1 MTKEWQKKT
10 VQFYSVILVLL
21 SSMPFLHGKDFP
33 VPLNFSGL
41 EISFSVCMILCNI
54 GTIVIARAAF
64 RAIFKDEMIAL
75 WTTAIYVLSVYRIY
89 IMNIALDIRGMLV
102 MMVFPG
108 IAAGIYRLCVERRK
122 TERKILVSFFLCT
135 FVWIILQKNVVAG
148 FWNMETREMISGQRI
163 QEKGLLLP
171 QLAFHFWK
179 FTGDQPGEGMQYSYP
194 IGVGAIL
201 ILGLLLFLIL
211 WFSGKFEWTSREKE
225 RSSAETETYKECFTE
240 TEENSLKK
248 EETRFAKVAAVL
260 ALICLVCSL
269 NSFPWDILQQKNS
282 VLAYLIGSIQQ
293 PHVFLRYGT
302 FFLVVVWGNIL
313 SLLKKKKNKYYYNLG
328 ILLLLAGMV
337 TSSFFLMD
345 HIGTYQKQYS
355 VEAEQK

>member
-21 SSMPFLHGKDFP
+21 SSMPFLHGKDFS

-135 FVWIILQKNVVAG
+135 FVWIILQKNVVTD
-148 FWNMETREMISGQRI
+148 FFDMETREIISGQRI

-211 WFSGKFEWTSREKE
+211 WFS
-225 RSSAETETYKECFTE
+225 
-240 TEENSLKK
+240 EEK

-328 ILLLLAGMV
+328 ILLLLVGMV
-337 TSSFFLMD
+337 TSSVFLMD

-355 VEAEQK
+355 VEAEQE

>member
-108 IAAGIYRLCVERRK
+108 IAAGIYSLCVERRK

-211 WFSGKFEWTSREKE
+211 WFS
-225 RSSAETETYKECFTE
+225 
-240 TEENSLKK
+240 EEK
-248 EETRFAKVAAVL
+248 EETRFAKVAAVV

-337 TSSFFLMD
+337 TSSVFLMD

-355 VEAEQK
+355 VEAEQE

>member
-21 SSMPFLHGKDFP
+21 SSMPFLHGKDFS
-33 VPLNFSGL
+33 VPFHFSGL
-41 EISFSVCMILCNI
+41 EISFSICMILCNVA
-54 GTIVIARAAF
+54 TIIIAMAAF
-64 RAIFKDEMIAL
+64 RAIFQEEMIAL

-108 IAAGIYRLCVERRK
+108 IAAGIYSLCVERRK

-135 FVWIILQKNVVAG
+135 FVWIILQKNIVTD
-148 FWNMETREMISGQRI
+148 FFDMETREMISGQRI

-194 IGVGAIL
+194 IGVGVIL

-211 WFSGKFEWTSREKE
+211 WFS
-225 RSSAETETYKECFTE
+225 
-240 TEENSLKK
+240 EEK

-328 ILLLLAGMV
+328 ILLLLVGMV
-337 TSSFFLMD
+337 TSSVFLMD

-355 VEAEQK
+355 VEAEQE

>member
-108 IAAGIYRLCVERRK
+108 IAAGIYSLCVERRK

-211 WFSGKFEWTSREKE
+211 WFSEEKE
-225 RSSAETETYKECFTE
+225 
-240 TEENSLKK
+240 EN
-248 EETRFAKVAAVL
+248 RFAKVAAVL

-337 TSSFFLMD
+337 TSSVFLMD

-355 VEAEQK
+355 VEAEQE

>member
-21 SSMPFLHGKDFP
+21 SSMPFLHGKDFS
-33 VPLNFSGL
+33 VPFHFSGL
-41 EISFSVCMILCNI
+41 EISFSICMILCNVA
-54 GTIVIARAAF
+54 TIIIAMAAF
-64 RAIFKDEMIAL
+64 RAIFQEEMIAL

-108 IAAGIYRLCVERRK
+108 IAAGIYSLCVERRK

-135 FVWIILQKNVVAG
+135 FVWIILQKNIVTD
-148 FWNMETREMISGQRI
+148 FFDMETREIISGQRI

-194 IGVGAIL
+194 IGVGVIL

-211 WFSGKFEWTSREKE
+211 WFS
-225 RSSAETETYKECFTE
+225 
-240 TEENSLKK
+240 EEK

-328 ILLLLAGMV
+328 ILLLLVGMV
-337 TSSFFLMD
+337 TSSVFLMD

-355 VEAEQK
+355 VEAEQE

>member
-89 IMNIALDIRGMLV
+89 IMNITLDIRGMLV

-108 IAAGIYRLCVERRK
+108 IAAGIYSLCVERRK

-211 WFSGKFEWTSREKE
+211 WFSEEKE
-225 RSSAETETYKECFTE
+225 
-240 TEENSLKK
+240 EN
-248 EETRFAKVAAVL
+248 RFAKVAAVL

-302 FFLVVVWGNIL
+302 FFLLVVWGNIL

-337 TSSFFLMD
+337 TSSVFLMD

-355 VEAEQK
+355 VEAEQE

>member
-33 VPLNFSGL
+33 VPLHFSGL
-41 EISFSVCMILCNI
+41 EISFSICMILCNVA
-54 GTIVIARAAF
+54 TIILAMAAF
-64 RAIFKDEMIAL
+64 RVIFKDEMIAL

-108 IAAGIYRLCVERRK
+108 IAAGIYSLCVERRK

-148 FWNMETREMISGQRI
+148 FLDMETREIISGQRI
-163 QEKGLLLP
+163 QENGLLLP

-179 FTGDQPGEGMQYSYP
+179 YTGDQPGEGMQYSYP

-211 WFSGKFEWTSREKE
+211 WFSGKFENREE
-225 RSSAETETYKECFTE
+225 LFAETG
-240 TEENSLKK
+240 ENPLKK

-282 VLAYLIGSIQQ
+282 VLAYLIGSIHQ

-337 TSSFFLMD
+337 TSSVFLMD

-355 VEAEQK
+355 VEAEQE

>member
-1 MTKEWQKKT
+1 M
-10 VQFYSVILVLL
+10 
-21 SSMPFLHGKDFP
+21 
-33 VPLNFSGL
+33 
-41 EISFSVCMILCNI
+41 
-54 GTIVIARAAF
+54 
-64 RAIFKDEMIAL
+64 
-75 WTTAIYVLSVYRIY
+75 
-89 IMNIALDIRGMLV
+89 
-102 MMVFPG
+102 
-108 IAAGIYRLCVERRK
+108 
-122 TERKILVSFFLCT
+122 
-135 FVWIILQKNVVAG
+135 AG
-148 FWNMETREMISGQRI
+148 FLDMETREIISGQRI
-163 QEKGLLLP
+163 QENGLLLP

-179 FTGDQPGEGMQYSYP
+179 YTGDQPGEGMQYSYP

-211 WFSGKFEWTSREKE
+211 WFSGE
-225 RSSAETETYKECFTE
+225 
-240 TEENSLKK
+240 K

-282 VLAYLIGSIQQ
+282 VLAYLIGSIHQ
-293 PHVFLRYGT
+293 PHVFLRYGI

-337 TSSFFLMD
+337 TSSVFLMD

-355 VEAEQK
+355 VEAEQE

>member
-64 RAIFKDEMIAL
+64 RATFKDEMIAL

-108 IAAGIYRLCVERRK
+108 IAADIYSLCVERRK

-135 FVWIILQKNVVAG
+135 FVWIILQKNVVTD
-148 FWNMETREMISGQRI
+148 FFDMETREMISGQRI

-194 IGVGAIL
+194 IGVGVIL

-211 WFSGKFEWTSREKE
+211 WFS
-225 RSSAETETYKECFTE
+225 
-240 TEENSLKK
+240 EEK

-313 SLLKKKKNKYYYNLG
+313 SLLKKKKNKYYYYLG

-337 TSSFFLMD
+337 TSSVFLMD

-355 VEAEQK
+355 VEAEQE

>member
-108 IAAGIYRLCVERRK
+108 IAAGIYSLCVERRK

-211 WFSGKFEWTSREKE
+211 WFSEEKE
-225 RSSAETETYKECFTE
+225 EI
-240 TEENSLKK
+240 
-248 EETRFAKVAAVL
+248 RFAKVAAVL
-260 ALICLVCSL
+260 ALICLACSL

-282 VLAYLIGSIQQ
+282 VLAYLIGSIHQ

-302 FFLVVVWGNIL
+302 FFLVVVWGDIL

-328 ILLLLAGMV
+328 ILILLIGMV
-337 TSSFFLMD
+337 TSSVFLMD

-355 VEAEQK
+355 VEAEQE

>member
-108 IAAGIYRLCVERRK
+108 IAAGIYSLCVERRK

-179 FTGDQPGEGMQYSYP
+179 FTGDQPGEGM
-194 IGVGAIL
+194 
-201 ILGLLLFLIL
+201 
-211 WFSGKFEWTSREKE
+211 
-225 RSSAETETYKECFTE
+225 
-240 TEENSLKK
+240 
-248 EETRFAKVAAVL
+248 
-260 ALICLVCSL
+260 
-269 NSFPWDILQQKNS
+269 
-282 VLAYLIGSIQQ
+282 
-293 PHVFLRYGT
+293 
-302 FFLVVVWGNIL
+302 
-313 SLLKKKKNKYYYNLG
+313 
-328 ILLLLAGMV
+328 
-337 TSSFFLMD
+337 
-345 HIGTYQKQYS
+345 
-355 VEAEQK
+355 